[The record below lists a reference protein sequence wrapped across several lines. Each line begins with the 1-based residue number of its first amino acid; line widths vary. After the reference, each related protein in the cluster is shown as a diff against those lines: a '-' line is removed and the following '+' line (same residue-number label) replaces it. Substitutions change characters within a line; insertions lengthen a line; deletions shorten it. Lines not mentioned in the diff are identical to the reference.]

1 MKNFTHGSS
10 RTLPEGQTAI
20 PCSEVLKEKHGPN
33 GEVQTY
39 RVRII
44 AGGHKQVEGVNYT
57 ETFAAAAKLP
67 SVRVI
72 LANVARLDW
81 EIHHV
86 DVKSAYLN
94 ALLKER
100 VYMKIP
106 RGATGHGERGRV
118 CRLLKGMYG
127 LKQAGRGW
135 HQELTKVFVQ
145 DMKFT

>member
-1 MKNFTHGSS
+1 M
-10 RTLPEGQTAI
+10 
-20 PCSEVLKEKHGPN
+20 
-33 GEVQTY
+33 QTY
-39 RVRII
+39 RVHII

-57 ETFAAAAKLP
+57 ETFAAATKLP
-67 SVRVI
+67 LVRVI

-94 ALLKER
+94 APLKER

-106 RGATGHGERGRV
+106 RGAMGHGKRGKV

-127 LKQAGRGW
+127 LKQARRGW
-135 HQELTKVFVQ
+135 H
-145 DMKFT
+145 